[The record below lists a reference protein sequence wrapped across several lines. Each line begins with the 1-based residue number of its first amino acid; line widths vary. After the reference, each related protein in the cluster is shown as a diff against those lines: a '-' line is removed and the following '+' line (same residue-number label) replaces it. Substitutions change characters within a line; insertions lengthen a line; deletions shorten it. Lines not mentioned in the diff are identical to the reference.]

1 MNIKYNLSE
10 ERKEEMKELYDGTWK
25 SVRNIATTYNVSLSR
40 ARWLVNHNNIHER
53 LNKWVLNWRKENP
66 EKARIINSRAM
77 KRYNSTPRGKEL
89 NKTRMKKY
97 YKKNRK
103 KLIECSK
110 KRYRENK
117 LINK

>member
-77 KRYNSTPRGKEL
+77 KKYNSTPRRKEL
-89 NKTRMKKY
+89 IKRSSALY
-97 YKKNRK
+97 YERNREK
-103 KLIECSK
+103 ISEYYK